1 MLVGS
6 FIAAQH
12 IFGDGGQLL
21 RPGREEI
28 PHELGQKLSEL
39 DFQHQLARLQHR
51 QGGQRG
57 VKMSQLPTAAR
68 TPMSNVTRTVPASKI
83 QGSRS

>member
-28 PHELGQKLSEL
+28 PHDPGQKLGEL
-39 DFQHQLARLQHR
+39 DFQHQLAGSSTGRV
-51 QGGQRG
+51 GSVGS
-57 VKMSQLPTAAR
+57 KMSSCPRRPGRHVERDPHGAG
-68 TPMSNVTRTVPASKI
+68 I
-83 QGSRS
+83 

>member
-28 PHELGQKLSEL
+28 PHDLGQKLGEL

-57 VKMSQLPTAAR
+57 VKD
-68 TPMSNVTRTVPASKI
+68 VPAAHGGPDAHVERDPHGAGI
-83 QGSRS
+83 